1 MSTELVTLGVSRQQA
16 SPLAAL
22 RPFFALMERDFRV
35 LMREFGPF
43 LARTAMQPFV
53 FVFVFTYVQP
63 KIGAGAKGFQDVLV
77 PGLLASTVVLQ
88 GIQAVAIPLVME
100 FSQTREIEDRV
111 MAPLPVWGVALE
123 KITFAMIQALVITL
137 VVFPLVYLVPL
148 ETPHLSV
155 QPIVLLTVLPLG
167 ALLSATFGLMI
178 GTMVEP
184 RQIPLVFALMVMPLT
199 FLGAVYYPWAEL
211 SAIRWLQVVTLVNPV
226 VYLSEGLRGALT
238 PQYGHMNYFAVYGG
252 LIFGDVACTLACLRG
267 FRKRVLT

>member
-1 MSTELVTLGVSRQQA
+1 
-16 SPLAAL
+16 
-22 RPFFALMERDFRV
+22 
-35 LMREFGPF
+35 
-43 LARTAMQPFV
+43 
-53 FVFVFTYVQP
+53 
-63 KIGAGAKGFQDVLV
+63 
-77 PGLLASTVVLQ
+77 
-88 GIQAVAIPLVME
+88 
-100 FSQTREIEDRV
+100 
-111 MAPLPVWGVALE
+111 
-123 KITFAMIQALVITL
+123 LVITL

-238 PQYGHMNYFAVYGG
+238 PQYGHMNYLAVYAG
-252 LIFGDVACTLACLRG
+252 LIICCVGCAWGGVRMFE
-267 FRKRVLT
+267 KRVLS